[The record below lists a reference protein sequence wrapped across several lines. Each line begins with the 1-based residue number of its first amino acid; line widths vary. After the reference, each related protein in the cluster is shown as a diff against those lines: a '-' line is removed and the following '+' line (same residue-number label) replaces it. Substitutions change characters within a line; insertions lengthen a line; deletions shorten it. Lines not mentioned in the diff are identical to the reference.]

1 MTSTTTKIVGDDEE
15 RSTGSPLVCAY
26 IVGMNPKKA
35 PTQAPKCPKC
45 EGPLEF
51 TGLPDVSGP
60 VYFRLYKCESC
71 GVVRV
76 DVEPESSVGWG

>member
-1 MTSTTTKIVGDDEE
+1 MTSTYTKIVGDEE
-15 RSTGSPLVCAY
+15 ELSAGSPFVCAY
-26 IVGMNPKKA
+26 IVSMNAKKT
-35 PTQAPKCPKC
+35 PTQAPCPKC

-60 VYFRLYKCESC
+60 VYFRLYKCETC
-71 GVVRV
+71 GVIRV

>member
-1 MTSTTTKIVGDDEE
+1 MTSTYTKIAGDEE
-15 RSTGSPLVCAY
+15 GLSTGSPSVYAY
-26 IVGMNPKKA
+26 IQAVNAKKA

-60 VYFRLYKCESC
+60 VYFRLYKCETC